1 MGFGGSVLAMIQ
13 SLRANARPKHHAYQ
27 DWDKSEKRIFKNKYK
42 LISKQVSPEKL
53 ARLKAKYR
61 KEIER
66 DQKRTQALTVLSL
79 VIIIPLI
86 TFGIFQF
93 FFSNS
98 QKNYHPYVSKT
109 EKAKTAEI
117 TIEQINY
124 LLDSGYEWLN
134 KGHYKNARFQFNRV
148 LEVNPVNKD
157 ALFGMAASYV
167 YECQQENTNCEKAK
181 ILLQDYNSKFGSETK
196 TEHLSTILNSSN

>member
-42 LISKQVSPEKL
+42 LVSKQVSPEKL
-53 ARLKAKYR
+53 ARLKTKYR

-66 DQKRTQALTVLSL
+66 DQKRTQALTILSL
-79 VIIIPLI
+79 VIIIPLL
-86 TFGIFQF
+86 TFGSFQF

-98 QKNYHPYVSKT
+98 QKNYHPYVSEIEKQKT
-109 EKAKTAEI
+109 EI
-117 TIEQINY
+117 TTEQINY

-134 KGHYKNARFQFNRV
+134 KGHYKNARFQFNRI
-148 LEVNPVNKD
+148 LEVNPSNKD
-157 ALFGMAASYV
+157 ALFGMTASYI
-167 YECQQENTNCEKAK
+167 YECQKKQTNCEKAK
-181 ILLQDYNSKFGSETK
+181 TSLQDYISKFGNDTK
-196 TEHLSTILNSSN
+196 TDHLSTILKSIN

>member
-42 LISKQVSPEKL
+42 LVSKQVSPEKL
-53 ARLKAKYR
+53 ARLKTKYR

-66 DQKRTQALTVLSL
+66 DQKRTQALTILSL
-79 VIIIPLI
+79 VIIIPLL
-86 TFGIFQF
+86 TFGSFQF

-98 QKNYHPYVSKT
+98 QKNYHPYVSEIEKQKT
-109 EKAKTAEI
+109 EI
-117 TIEQINY
+117 TTEQINY

-134 KGHYKNARFQFNRV
+134 KGHYKNARFQFNRI
-148 LEVNPVNKD
+148 LEVNPSNKD
-157 ALFGMAASYV
+157 ALFGMTASYI
-167 YECQQENTNCEKAK
+167 YECQKKQTNCEKAK
-181 ILLQDYNSKFGSETK
+181 TSLQDYISKFGNDTK
-196 TEHLSTILNSSN
+196 TDHLSTKLKSIN

>member
-27 DWDKSEKRIFKNKYK
+27 VWDKSEKRIFKNKYK
-42 LISKQVSPEKL
+42 LVSKQVSPEKL

-61 KEIER
+61 KKIER
-66 DQKRTQALTVLSL
+66 DQKRTQTITIVSL
-79 VIIIPLI
+79 IIIIPMI

-98 QKNYHPYVSKT
+98 QRNYHPYVSEA
-109 EKAKTAEI
+109 EKQRTEI
-117 TIEQINY
+117 TPEQINY
-124 LLDSGYEWLN
+124 LLHSGYEWLN
-134 KGHYKNARFQFNRV
+134 KSHYKNARFQFNRV
-148 LEVNPVNKD
+148 LEVNPGNKD

-167 YECQQENTNCEKAK
+167 YECQKEHTNCEKAK
-181 ILLQDYNSKFGSETK
+181 NLLQDYISKFGNDTK
-196 TEHLSTILNSSN
+196 TDHLSTILNSSN

>member
-27 DWDKSEKRIFKNKYK
+27 DWDKGEKRIFKNKYK
-42 LISKQVSPEKL
+42 LVSKQVSPEKL
-53 ARLKAKYR
+53 AQLKAKYR
-61 KEIER
+61 KKIER
-66 DQKRTQALTVLSL
+66 DQKRTQTITIVSL
-79 VIIIPLI
+79 IIIIPLI

-98 QKNYHPYVSKT
+98 QRNYHPYVSEVEKQKT
-109 EKAKTAEI
+109 EI

-134 KGHYKNARFQFNRV
+134 KSHYKNARFQFNRV
-148 LEVNPVNKD
+148 LEVNPGNKD
-157 ALFGMAASYV
+157 ALFGMAASYI
-167 YECQQENTNCEKAK
+167 YECQKEHTNCEKAK
-181 ILLQDYNSKFGSETK
+181 TSLQDYISNFGSDTK
-196 TEHLSTILNSSN
+196 TDHLSTILNSSN

>member
-27 DWDKSEKRIFKNKYK
+27 DWDKDEKRIFKNKYK
-42 LISKQVSPEKL
+42 LVSKQVSPEKL
-53 ARLKAKYR
+53 ARLKTKYR

-66 DQKRTQALTVLSL
+66 DQKRTQALTILSL
-79 VIIIPLI
+79 VIIIPLL
-86 TFGIFQF
+86 TFGSFQF

-98 QKNYHPYVSKT
+98 HKNYHPYVSEIEKQKT
-109 EKAKTAEI
+109 EI
-117 TIEQINY
+117 TTEQINY

-148 LEVNPVNKD
+148 LEVNPSNKD
-157 ALFGMAASYV
+157 ALFAMTASYA
-167 YECQQENTNCEKAK
+167 YECQKKHTNCEKAK
-181 ILLQDYNSKFGSETK
+181 TSLQDYISKFGNDTK
-196 TEHLSTILNSSN
+196 TDHLSTILKSCN

>member
-27 DWDKSEKRIFKNKYK
+27 DWDKGEKRIFKNKYK

-93 FFSNS
+93 FFNNS
-98 QKNYHPYVSKT
+98 LKNYHPYVSET

-148 LEVNPVNKD
+148 LESNPRNKA
-157 ALFGMAASYV
+157 ALFGMVASYV
-167 YECQQENTNCEKAK
+167 YECQKENTNCKKANE
-181 ILLQDYNSKFGSETK
+181 LLQDYITKFGNDTSTD
-196 TEHLSTILNSSN
+196 HLSTILNSNN

>member
-27 DWDKSEKRIFKNKYK
+27 DWEKADKRIFKNKYK
-42 LISKQVSPEKL
+42 LVSKQVSPEKL
-53 ARLKAKYR
+53 AQLKTKYR
-61 KEIER
+61 KEIEK
-66 DQKRTQALTVLSL
+66 DQKRTLILTILSI

-98 QKNYHPYVSKT
+98 QNNYRPYVSEAEKQKT
-109 EKAKTAEI
+109 EI

-124 LLDSGYEWLN
+124 LLDSGYDWLN
-134 KGHYKNARFQFNRV
+134 KSHYKNARYQFNRV
-148 LEVNPVNKD
+148 LEVIPTNKD
-157 ALFGMAASYV
+157 ALFGMTASYV
-167 YECQQENTNCEKAK
+167 YECQKEHTNCERATE
-181 ILLQDYNSKFGSETK
+181 LLQNYISKFGSDTK
-196 TEHLSTILNSSN
+196 TDHLSTILKSGD

>member
-27 DWDKSEKRIFKNKYK
+27 NWDKGEKRIFKNKYK
-42 LISKQVSPEKL
+42 LVSKQVSPEKL
-53 ARLKAKYR
+53 AQLKAKYR
-61 KEIER
+61 KKIER
-66 DQKRTQALTVLSL
+66 DQKRTKALTVLSL
-79 VIIIPLI
+79 VIIIPLL

-98 QKNYHPYVSKT
+98 QKNYHPYVSEEEKQKT
-109 EKAKTAEI
+109 EI

-134 KGHYKNARFQFNRV
+134 KSHYKNARYQFNRV
-148 LEVNPVNKD
+148 LKSNPGNKD
-157 ALFGMAASYV
+157 ALFGMVASYV
-167 YECQQENTNCEKAK
+167 YEFQKENINCEKASE
-181 ILLQDYNSKFGSETK
+181 ILTDYISEFGSDTK